1 MYLLFVL
8 VHVHVI
14 NYLSLSLTHI
24 GMGSPV
30 STDETDTSTLA
41 SQSEYI
47 LYMYFML

>member
-1 MYLLFVL
+1 MWPL
-8 VHVHVI
+8 VHVI

-30 STDETDTSTLA
+30 STDETDTLA
-41 SQSEYI
+41 TQSEYI

>member
-1 MYLLFVL
+1 MYLLYVL

-24 GMGSPV
+24 GMRPPV

-41 SQSEYI
+41 TQSEYI
-47 LYMYFML
+47 LLMYFML

>member
-14 NYLSLSLTHI
+14 NYLSPSLTQI

-30 STDETDTSTLA
+30 STDETDILTLA
-41 SQSEYI
+41 TQSEYI